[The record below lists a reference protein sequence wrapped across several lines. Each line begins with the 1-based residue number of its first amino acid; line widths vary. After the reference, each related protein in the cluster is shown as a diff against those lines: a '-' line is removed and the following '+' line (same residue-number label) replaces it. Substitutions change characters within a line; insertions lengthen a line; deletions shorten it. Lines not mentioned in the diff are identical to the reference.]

1 MSGYPHRSVAQD
13 GWDSDA
19 ILLQK
24 PFDIDTL
31 EQKIALILGTVESSQ
46 RN

>member
-1 MSGYPHRSVAQD
+1 MSGYPHRSLAQD
-13 GWDSDA
+13 GWDSNT

-31 EQKIALILGTVESSQ
+31 EQKIALILGKVESS
-46 RN
+46 RKN